1 MATAISR
8 ESFFWHKL
16 HSLTGIIPV
25 GFYMVQHL
33 TLNSFTLGGPDKFN
47 GVVRFF
53 ASLPPHILYAMLI
66 FIVWGP
72 LVFHAVYGL
81 FIANR
86 AMPNLSNAAYR
97 WRENR
102 MYTYQR
108 WSGIFIFFFLAYHT
122 ATTSIAS
129 KVTGNHEM
137 IEYAAW
143 QTRLTEYGHIWLIV
157 YMVGILACCYHL
169 SYGIWNFCIRWGITI
184 GEKSQVRMQKFATVC
199 YIGLTLLGWGAL
211 AGFFLHKPEDSS
223 VHVASLSQPI
233 PIRP

>member
-1 MATAISR
+1 
-8 ESFFWHKL
+8 
-16 HSLTGIIPV
+16 
-25 GFYMVQHL
+25 
-33 TLNSFTLGGPDKFN
+33 
-47 GVVRFF
+47 
-53 ASLPPHILYAMLI
+53 
-66 FIVWGP
+66 
-72 LVFHAVYGL
+72 
-81 FIANR
+81 
-86 AMPNLSNAAYR
+86 
-97 WRENR
+97 
-102 MYTYQR
+102 
-108 WSGIFIFFFLAYHT
+108 
-122 ATTSIAS
+122 
-129 KVTGNHEM
+129 M

-199 YIGLTLLGWGAL
+199 FIGLTLLGWGAL